1 MALDPFELSV
11 TVIGFVLG
19 LVALLG
25 ATSRDSRFGRRRI
38 AKRLSKAADQGRSR
52 TGAYEDVKRGTYRL
66 KYPARFGHRFGSC
79 YAITLLGDLALES
92 SAEPAPDFLG
102 VIAECLARDDPFV
115 RHAAAAS
122 LFRLR
127 PSATNVREQLART
140 AEQFP
145 NKSSGELAKR
155 TVRPGGYP
163 AVLRANGRATEPA
176 RRRSARPCARGTSR

>member
-1 MALDPFELSV
+1 MALDSFELSV

-38 AKRLSKAADQGRSR
+38 AKSLSKAADQVRSR
-52 TGAYEDVKRGTYRL
+52 TGAHEDVKRATYLL
-66 KYPARFGHRFGSC
+66 KYTARFGHRFGSC

-92 SAEPAPDFLG
+92 SAEPSPDADFIG

-145 NKSSGELAKR
+145 NESSGELAKR
-155 TVRPGGYP
+155 TVRPGG
-163 AVLRANGRATEPA
+163 
-176 RRRSARPCARGTSR
+176 